1 MKFAVFF
8 HMPWPEESDP
18 SRIFAETLEQ
28 VQYAEEL
35 GFYSAWFAEHH
46 FSRYSMGS
54 SSLVVAS
61 AAAAKTKTIRL
72 ATGVL
77 VPTLHNPIRLAED
90 TATVDHIS
98 GGRLDVGFG
107 RGFTGYEYGGFNIAA
122 EDSQERFQECIR
134 VIEGLWTTTEFSFS
148 GNYYSVNKLNLV
160 PPPVQKP
167 HPPIYVGATST
178 RATLEY
184 IISRGYTLCAAVVQD
199 TAAALDL
206 CRRFVKM
213 SEESGS
219 NIPMSDIPFFRYFYV
234 AETAEQVRKDAE
246 ERLNWVLDILQYRGT
261 FSESSEVPY
270 NIEDW
275 RKARSELPVSYDY
288 LHDNR
293 AFLGDPDSCIAKI
306 QELRDQGIE
315 YFGCNFAFGGME
327 HEKVMRSMGLFAREV
342 MPRFV

>member
-1 MKFAVFF
+1 MKFAMFT
-8 HMPWPEESDP
+8 HMPWPEGYDP
-18 SRIFAETLEQ
+18 SQIFAETLEQ

-61 AAAAKTKTIRL
+61 AAAARTKTIRL

-77 VPTLHNPIRLAED
+77 IPTLHNPIRLAED
-90 TATVDHIS
+90 AATVDSIS

-107 RGFTGYEYGGFNIAA
+107 RGTMGYEYGGFNIA
-122 EDSQERFQECIR
+122 EEGSQERFQECIK
-134 VIEGLWTTTEFSFS
+134 IIQGLWTTTEFSFQ
-148 GNYYSVNKLNLV
+148 GEYYNVNKLNLV

-167 HPPIYVGATST
+167 HPPIYIAASRTP
-178 RATLEY
+178 ATLEFVV
-184 IISRGYTLCAAVVQD
+184 SNGYKLCAAVVQD

-206 CRRFVKM
+206 CHRFVKM
-213 SEESGS
+213 SAEAGT

-234 AETAEQVRKDAE
+234 AETAEQARKDAE
-246 ERLNWVLDILQYRGT
+246 ARLNWVLDTVQYRST

-270 NIEDW
+270 SIEDW
-275 RKARSELPVSYDY
+275 RKARTKLPLSYDY

-293 AFLGDPDSCIAKI
+293 AFVGDPEYCIARI
-306 QELRDQGIE
+306 QELRDQGVE
-315 YFGCNFAFGGME
+315 YFGCNFAIGGIE
-327 HEKVMRSMGLFAREV
+327 HEKVMRSMELFAREV
-342 MPRFV
+342 MPHFV

>member
-35 GFYSAWFAEHH
+35 GFCSAWFAEHH

-61 AAAAKTKTIRL
+61 AAAARTNTIRL

-98 GGRLDVGFG
+98 EGRLDVGFG
-107 RGFTGYEYGGFNIAA
+107 RGFTGYEYGGFNIAT
-122 EDSQERFQECIR
+122 EDSQARFQECIR
-134 VIEGLWTTTEFSFS
+134 VIQGLWTTTEFSFA
-148 GNYYSVNKLNLV
+148 GDYYKVNKLNLV

-178 RATLEY
+178 RATLEFLV
-184 IISRGYTLCAAVVQD
+184 SRGYTLCAAVVQD
-199 TAAALDL
+199 TAAALNL
-206 CRRFVKM
+206 CSQFVKM
-213 SEESGS
+213 SADAGT

-234 AETAEQVRKDAE
+234 AETPEQARKDAE
-246 ERLNWVLDILQYRGT
+246 ARLNWVLDIMQYRGT

-270 NIEDW
+270 SIENW
-275 RKARSELPVSYDY
+275 RKIRTELPLSYDY

-293 AFLGDPDSCIAKI
+293 AFLGDPDSCIARI

-315 YFGCNFAFGGME
+315 YFGCNFAFGGIE
-327 HEKVMRSMGLFAREV
+327 HEKVMRSMKLFAKEV
-342 MPRFV
+342 MPLFV